1 MKFILKLL
9 FIAADSFDMPE
20 LYWVNVGKFMSST
33 KKNSEAGTV
42 LVETAFVAPVVLLL
56 IMFGLDLFIFSQS
69 QSVVTQIA
77 RESALYLATVPG
89 NLSADESFVNILQG
103 NEQDVKA
110 WAQLCNANY
119 NLSDCAHLNA
129 QIRVRRMLESSSVF
143 LNANGAQVTTTYSD
157 NAGDKFVSVTL
168 NVPVNTY
175 FKVLSSSA
183 SRTVRLRRVNT

>member
-1 MKFILKLL
+1 
-9 FIAADSFDMPE
+9 
-20 LYWVNVGKFMSST
+20 MSSS
-33 KKNSEAGTV
+33 KKNKEAGAV
-42 LVETAFVAPVVLLL
+42 LVETAFVAPVILLM

-89 NLSADESFVNILQG
+89 NLSSQTPYVNILQG
-103 NEQDVKA
+103 NAQDVDE

-129 QIRVRRMLESSSVF
+129 QIRVRRMLDSSSVF
-143 LNANGAQVTTTYSD
+143 LNVAGAQVTTAYSESS
-157 NAGDKFVSVTL
+157 GDKFVTVTL

-183 SRTVRLRRVNT
+183 SRTVQLRRVNT